1 MTSATPLEG
10 ASADLGSVNPAELE
24 VVEGG
29 DDGDEGE
36 DGGDG
41 QHDGSPVP
49 PPNRGKRAP
58 VQAMAQ
64 SSTTMPGGGGDK
76 VCGHCG

>member
-1 MTSATPLEG
+1 MTAMKAKMMAM
-10 ASADLGSVNPAELE
+10 ASMMGLLILS
-24 VVEGG
+24 
-29 DDGDEGE
+29 
-36 DGGDG
+36 
-41 QHDGSPVP
+41 
-49 PPNRGKRAP
+49 PNRGKRAP